1 MINAAV
7 LGSPISH
14 SLSPRLHMS
23 AYKFLGI
30 AGNYEAFDVPAGTL
44 KSFLSDKNRGWTG
57 FSLTM
62 PLKEEVLSVA
72 DVIDPIVKRIQS
84 GNTLVK
90 QGEQWSLYS
99 TDVVGFQNAWR
110 AQNSDQPQ
118 SVLIVGSGATARTAA
133 AAFDNSGTS
142 ISVLHRN
149 SDRELSMMDAVS
161 KATLN
166 FLPWHFSDVFYKHDL
181 VVNTTPKGALDP
193 FANELSNKP
202 HGTFFDVIYNPWPT
216 SFAGAW
222 SKTGAPVLS
231 GLDLLIAQGIEQIR
245 LFTGIDIDVEG
256 LSAHLKRDLGAR

>member
-1 MINAAV
+1 VIKAAV

-14 SLSPRLHMS
+14 SLSPRLHVS
-23 AYKFLGI
+23 AYKFLNI

-44 KSFLSDKNRGWTG
+44 KSFLRDKNRGWTG

-72 DVIDPIVKRIQS
+72 NVIDPMVQRIQS

-90 QGEQWSLYS
+90 QGEEWNLYS
-99 TDVVGFQNAWR
+99 TDVIGFQNALR
-110 AQNSDQPQ
+110 GQNSGQPQ

-133 AAFDNSGTS
+133 AAFDKSGTS

-149 SDRELSMMDAVS
+149 SDREQSMINAIS
-161 KATLN
+161 KATVN
-166 FLPWHFSDVFYKHDL
+166 FLPWQFSDVFYKHDL
-181 VVNTTPKGALDP
+181 VVNTTPKGVLDS
-193 FANELSNKP
+193 FANELAEKP

-216 SFAGAW
+216 RFADAW

-245 LFTGIDIDVEG
+245 LFTGIDIDGEG
-256 LSAHLKRDLGAR
+256 LSAHLKNDLGAN

>member
-1 MINAAV
+1 
-7 LGSPISH
+7 
-14 SLSPRLHMS
+14 MS

-44 KSFLSDKNRGWTG
+44 KNFLNDKNRGWTG

-90 QGEQWSLYS
+90 QGEEWNLYS
-99 TDVVGFQNAWR
+99 TDVIGFQNAWL
-110 AQNSDQPQ
+110 AQNSGQPQ

-133 AAFDNSGTS
+133 AAFDKSGTS
-142 ISVLHRN
+142 ITVLHRN
-149 SDRELSMMDAVS
+149 SDREQSMMDAVS

-166 FLPWHFSDVFYKHDL
+166 FLPWHFTDVFYKHDL

-193 FANELSNKP
+193 FSNELSDKP

-216 SFAGAW
+216 SFAAAW
-222 SKTGAPVLS
+222 TKTGAPVLS

-245 LFTGIDIDVEG
+245 LFTGIDIDVEE
-256 LSAHLKRDLGAR
+256 LSAHLKSDLGAR